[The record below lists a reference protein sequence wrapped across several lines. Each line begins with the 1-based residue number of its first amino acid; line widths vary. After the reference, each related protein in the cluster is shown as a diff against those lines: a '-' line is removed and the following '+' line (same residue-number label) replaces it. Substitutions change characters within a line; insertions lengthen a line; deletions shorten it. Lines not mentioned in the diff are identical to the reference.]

1 MLECL
6 AIQDKRLS
14 DRALLGHCFEGS
26 DRHVDAADHLGR
38 VDEIS
43 RSAGQGGDRVDVGVS
58 NRAGAFGTPHRY
70 FDCANGGGEGLLR
83 GSPAAHPS
91 EQLLTLAHVSRQALR
106 LDLSGRQPLG
116 DSCNG
121 IRDRRRDRL
130 GRRLRVAERR
140 MGVGKRLI
148 VRVDP
153 PDELLNA
160 VTKPIGSSLD
170 LELGGLALDI
180 CPLLETREHAGRE
193 HLLQDRLTFGAL
205 RLEELGEFTL
215 RQHDRLEELAL
226 VEADDRLDLEL
237 GLAVC
242 LRDEVPAMLTCRT
255 PELNRRSSGDLLT
268 FAIAPGPHEFRGAA
282 HAVASGCGAELD
294 FGKGL
299 DRCVSET

>member
-1 MLECL
+1 
-6 AIQDKRLS
+6 
-14 DRALLGHCFEGS
+14 
-26 DRHVDAADHLGR
+26 
-38 VDEIS
+38 
-43 RSAGQGGDRVDVGVS
+43 
-58 NRAGAFGTPHRY
+58 
-70 FDCANGGGEGLLR
+70 
-83 GSPAAHPS
+83 
-91 EQLLTLAHVSRQALR
+91 
-106 LDLSGRQPLG
+106 
-116 DSCNG
+116 
-121 IRDRRRDRL
+121 
-130 GRRLRVAERR
+130 

-148 VRVDP
+148 VRIDP

-226 VEADDRLDLEL
+226 VESDDRLDLDL
-237 GLAVC
+237 SLAVC
-242 LRDEVPAMLTCRT
+242 LRDEVPAMLTGRT